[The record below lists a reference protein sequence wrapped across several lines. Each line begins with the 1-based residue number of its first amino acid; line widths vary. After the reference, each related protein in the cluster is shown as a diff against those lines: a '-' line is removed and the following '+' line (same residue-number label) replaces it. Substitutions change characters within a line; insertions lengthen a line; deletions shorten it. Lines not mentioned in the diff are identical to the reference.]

1 MFRHGCGNSEAQPFL
16 GRSFPGDGFGFSGPS
31 FYFRALIIFMVGVEL
46 DFFLFIFFNF
56 RCFYIL
62 LVMWKLFLHS
72 LCLDR
77 SRAMHLRSR
86 HFYLF

>member
-46 DFFLFIFFNF
+46 DFFFFF
-56 RCFYIL
+56 F
-62 LVMWKLFLHS
+62 FL
-72 LCLDR
+72 CCIRDGR
-77 SRAMHLRSR
+77 ERTRER
-86 HFYLF
+86 ERERERGREGE